1 MKTAPMKPETLAN
14 WRAVEENID
23 ILISNLQ
30 SPIDEIDALACLM
43 GMARKVDEKDRY
55 GYDLEFLDEI
65 VMRRIR
71 KLARSCQDD
80 LAQWQTLESEDG
92 VIKLHERR
100 EDAAP

>member
-1 MKTAPMKPETLAN
+1 MKPETLAN

-23 ILISNLQ
+23 ILISNLR

-80 LAQWQTLESEDG
+80 LAQWQTTEFEDG